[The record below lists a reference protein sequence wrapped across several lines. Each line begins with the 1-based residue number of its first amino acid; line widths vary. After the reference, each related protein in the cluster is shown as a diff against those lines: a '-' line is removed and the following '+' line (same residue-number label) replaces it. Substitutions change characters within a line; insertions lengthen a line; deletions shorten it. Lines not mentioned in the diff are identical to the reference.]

1 MAVKITEQYEDKT
14 SANLRRNFYR
24 EVSTL
29 NKLNHPGIV
38 TIHEALVTKNVFCLV
53 MEYVDGGDLL
63 NYVQEKEE
71 GRLEENEARFY
82 FEQIVSV
89 LEYAHKRRIVH
100 R

>member
-1 MAVKITEQYEDKT
+1 
-14 SANLRRNFYR
+14 
-24 EVSTL
+24 
-29 NKLNHPGIV
+29 
-38 TIHEALVTKNVFCLV
+38 

-89 LEYAHKRRIVH
+89 LEYVHKRRIVH